1 MPRRGRIPD
10 RRGGRRLA
18 LLRLRGGR
26 ERTRL
31 RGEPRP
37 GLPGGRAFG
46 AFQRLLVD
54 LPGGRLVETIP
65 DFHNTLRRF
74 ENLRRSVAAD
84 PCNRAS
90 GARAEIDFFES
101 HAHEYGEI
109 VRLMAAG
116 RIPERVTHN
125 DTKLN
130 NVLIDDATGEGLC
143 VIDLDTCMPG
153 SALYDFGD
161 LVRTSTSPAAEDE
174 RDLSKV
180 RFQEDCFEA
189 LARGYLGAAGDFL
202 APAEREH
209 LAFAGKLIT
218 MEIGMRF
225 LADHLDGDVYFKTAR
240 PAHNLDRCRTQIRLA
255 MSIEQRLDSL
265 NRLVA
270 AI

>member
-1 MPRRGRIPD
+1 
-10 RRGGRRLA
+10 
-18 LLRLRGGR
+18 
-26 ERTRL
+26 
-31 RGEPRP
+31 
-37 GLPGGRAFG
+37 
-46 AFQRLLVD
+46 
-54 LPGGRLVETIP
+54 
-65 DFHNTLRRF
+65 
-74 ENLRRSVAAD
+74 
-84 PCNRAS
+84 
-90 GARAEIDFFES
+90 
-101 HAHEYGEI
+101 
-109 VRLMAAG
+109 MAAG